1 VHDHSVSLLLAAMG
15 LLTGVAV
22 AAEPGLGPVVQV
34 PVDAGTAAL
43 LQLPVGQVTG
53 PVALLAAGGLFG
65 RLLGQLVN
73 QLKGWR
79 PHIIVEHR
87 HIHVADPAAEGD
99 R

>member
-1 VHDHSVSLLLAAMG
+1 MHDHSLSLLLAAMG

-34 PVDAGTAAL
+34 PVDADTAAL
-43 LQLPVGQVTG
+43 LQLPISQVTA

-65 RLLGQLVN
+65 RLANQLVA
-73 QLKGWR
+73 QLRDWHPR
-79 PHIIVEHR
+79 IIVEHR
-87 HIHVADPAAEGD
+87 YHRAADPAAEGD